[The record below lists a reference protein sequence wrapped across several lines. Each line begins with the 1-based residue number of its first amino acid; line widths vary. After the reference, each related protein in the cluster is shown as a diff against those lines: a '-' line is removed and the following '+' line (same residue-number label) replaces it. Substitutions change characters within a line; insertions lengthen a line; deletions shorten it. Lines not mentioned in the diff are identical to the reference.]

1 MSKSKIRNATMLAIF
16 LSSAMAFAAT
26 YSSIQK
32 MSGWQSCTSCAGGS
46 GSATLSMLR
55 YVNPPSLD
63 GASAQFNLGGST
75 PYSNALWWKQLGA
88 NSSAHN
94 FTYDLYFYLKAP
106 SYAQALE
113 FDVNQS
119 VGGKKYIFGTEC
131 DVKWLHVWQIYDSY
145 DHRWV
150 PTNIG
155 CSMPTAYTWHHL
167 TLEFQRTSGG
177 QASFVSVTLDGA
189 KHYFNKVYSPQGSS
203 VNEINFAFQ
212 MDGDKYQHHY
222 STWLDKVSLT
232 Y

>member
-1 MSKSKIRNATMLAIF
+1 MRKIQTLAMLAIGF
-16 LSSAMAFAAT
+16 STAMAFGTT

-32 MSGWQSCTSCAGGS
+32 MSGWQSCTGCAGGAGTAS
-46 GSATLSMLR
+46 FSMTR
-55 YVNPPSLD
+55 FINPPSLD

-75 PYSNALWWKQLGA
+75 AYSNALWWKQLGG

-94 FTYDLYFYLKAP
+94 FTYDVYFYLKTP
-106 SYAQALE
+106 SYGQALE

-119 VGGKKYIFGTEC
+119 VNGKKYIFGTEC
-131 DVKWLHVWQIYDSY
+131 DIKDLHVWRIYDSY
-145 DHRWV
+145 HRQWV
-150 PTNIG
+150 PTSVG
-155 CSMPTAYTWHHL
+155 CSAPSAYTWHHL

-177 QASFVSVTLDGA
+177 QASFISVTLDGA
-189 KHYFNKVYSPQGSS
+189 KHYFNKVFSPQGSS
-203 VNEINFAFQ
+203 VSEINVAFQ